1 MLLSLNPSCPSF
13 KAPIFRKTEQS
24 VVQQLS
30 TCTELPLS
38 ASAMTD
44 VQSEAEPL
52 VEKVM
57 PGWMEEI
64 EETLVLSQQESE
76 ESALADAC
84 RISSDEE
91 SIDEE
96 SAAMT
101 VPCSPQTSD
110 EWWVFRLKSA
120 TQDLGGDF
128 AQLKTLQPV
137 LLGSSCSGACSE
149 AAAFTALGIPFQ
161 LCGVADVNKDFRQI
175 IEANYKPS
183 HSWSLMQDQ
192 ISCQACL
199 KHADSMACEMASCL
213 DVWVSGT
220 PCPPFSEQRPRR
232 FNVGSV
238 EAHPLYSV
246 TFESA
251 IDAVKQGHKAYI
263 FEQVKGFGKPYDMST
278 SETPLE
284 RLLGFSTTYDWERC
298 CGPACHGLGAGFS
311 SMA

>member
-110 EWWVFRLKSA
+110 DARIHLESVGRAGCESKAVLRIGPFA
-120 TQDLGGDF
+120 TGL
-128 AQLKTLQPV
+128 
-137 LLGSSCSGACSE
+137 
-149 AAAFTALGIPFQ
+149 
-161 LCGVADVNKDFRQI
+161 
-175 IEANYKPS
+175 
-183 HSWSLMQDQ
+183 W
-192 ISCQACL
+192 
-199 KHADSMACEMASCL
+199 AS
-213 DVWVSGT
+213 T
-220 PCPPFSEQRPRR
+220 PCPSPSP
-232 FNVGSV
+232 SPSCLS
-238 EAHPLYSV
+238 H
-246 TFESA
+246 
-251 IDAVKQGHKAYI
+251 
-263 FEQVKGFGKPYDMST
+263 
-278 SETPLE
+278 
-284 RLLGFSTTYDWERC
+284 
-298 CGPACHGLGAGFS
+298 
-311 SMA
+311 